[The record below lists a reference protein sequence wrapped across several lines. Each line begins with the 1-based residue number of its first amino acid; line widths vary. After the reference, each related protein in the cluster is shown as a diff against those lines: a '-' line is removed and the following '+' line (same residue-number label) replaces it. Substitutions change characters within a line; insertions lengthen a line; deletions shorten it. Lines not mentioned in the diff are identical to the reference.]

1 MAVWAEVT
9 TGQIEYGRLDAQFY
23 QPEFLKRKQM
33 LEKAGYKLR
42 RLGLLAEKIDVGY
55 VGPMT
60 PEYRDQG
67 VLLLRS
73 QNVREFQIDTDKNPI
88 FISETFHWKLR
99 KSQVHP
105 GDILIT
111 RSGVAGN
118 VAIVPEDFPVANSA
132 DIILVRLR
140 PGIDPLYVVAFINSN
155 FGRFQVQRQV
165 SGGIQ
170 GHLNLTIAE
179 DILIPEIPPQLQAE
193 IGEAIE
199 AGLNLATK
207 AKSLYLAAQ
216 RILQGELGLDKFDF
230 PHRLGY
236 ETRLSEASQA
246 RRWDAQ
252 HYRPKYKELLDAIR
266 KAPSNHLL
274 KDIATHNQRGLQPE
288 YVSDGPIA
296 VVNSQHIGSQHL
308 AYGQFEK
315 TSEGAFASAPRAR
328 ILKNDLLVY
337 TTGAYVGRTNVF
349 LEDIRAVASNHVN
362 IIRLR
367 PEYDAAYV
375 ALVMNSPVGL
385 LQTEKHATGST
396 QAELYPSAIA
406 RFLIPLLKPKIMTAV
421 GDKVRRSHLAL
432 VEAKQLLEQAKRRVE
447 ELIEQNTE
455 A

>member
-155 FGRFQVQRQV
+155 FGRFQV
-165 SGGIQ
+165 
-170 GHLNLTIAE
+170 
-179 DILIPEIPPQLQAE
+179 
-193 IGEAIE
+193 
-199 AGLNLATK
+199 
-207 AKSLYLAAQ
+207 
-216 RILQGELGLDKFDF
+216 
-230 PHRLGY
+230 
-236 ETRLSEASQA
+236 
-246 RRWDAQ
+246 
-252 HYRPKYKELLDAIR
+252 
-266 KAPSNHLL
+266 
-274 KDIATHNQRGLQPE
+274 
-288 YVSDGPIA
+288 
-296 VVNSQHIGSQHL
+296 
-308 AYGQFEK
+308 
-315 TSEGAFASAPRAR
+315 
-328 ILKNDLLVY
+328 
-337 TTGAYVGRTNVF
+337 
-349 LEDIRAVASNHVN
+349 
-362 IIRLR
+362 
-367 PEYDAAYV
+367 
-375 ALVMNSPVGL
+375 
-385 LQTEKHATGST
+385 
-396 QAELYPSAIA
+396 
-406 RFLIPLLKPKIMTAV
+406 
-421 GDKVRRSHLAL
+421 
-432 VEAKQLLEQAKRRVE
+432 
-447 ELIEQNTE
+447 
-455 A
+455 